1 MTLRSIVAAALAED
15 LGRGDV
21 TSEAIVPANTRALG
35 RLVARQ
41 NAVVAGLDSAR
52 EVFRQVGGIAWRPR
66 AKEGDAVRPGRV
78 VAEVRGKARSI
89 LAGERV
95 ALNFLQRL
103 SGVATLTRAF
113 VEAVEGTGARILDTR
128 KTTPGLRHLEKAAVR
143 AGGAMNHRLG
153 LDDAALIKDNHV
165 AAAGSIGDVRAAVT
179 ELRRRRGPR
188 FRIEIEAQSRAQA
201 LAFAELDI
209 DVLMLD
215 NISAPAM
222 RRLVREVRRRRPR
235 LILEASGGVTLKTV
249 RAVAKT
255 GVDWIS
261 VGALTHSAPAAD
273 FSLDLALLR
282 R

>member
-1 MTLRSIVAAALAED
+1 VTLRSIVAAALAED

>member
-15 LGRGDV
+15 IGRGDV
-21 TSEAIVPANTRALG
+21 TSESTVPASTRALG

-41 NAVVAGLDSAR
+41 KAVVAGLDVAR
-52 EVFRQVGGIAWRPR
+52 EVFKQVGGVVWSAR
-66 AKEGDAVRPGRV
+66 AKDGDRVRPGLV

-89 LAGERV
+89 LGGERV

-113 VEAVEGTGARILDTR
+113 VDAVKGTGAKILDTR
-128 KTTPGLRHLEKAAVR
+128 KTTPGMRVIEKAAVR
-143 AGGAMNHRLG
+143 AGGGTNHRIGLG
-153 LDDAALIKDNHV
+153 DAAIIKDNHIAASGSV
-165 AAAGSIGDVRAAVT
+165 AAAVED
-179 ELRRRRGPR
+179 LRRRRGPR

-201 LAFAELDI
+201 LAFAELDL

-215 NISAPAM
+215 NMPVPAM
-222 RRLVREVRRRRPR
+222 RRLVGELRRIRPR
-235 LILEASGGVTLKTV
+235 LLIEASGGVTLKTV

-273 FSLDLALLR
+273 FSLDLTL
-282 R
+282 